1 MERELAQATQNIN
14 SASTNNEVDQA
25 KTSGQNAINLA
36 NPNTTVKRIAR
47 EAVENKVT
55 SQIQQINANNKATNE
70 EKRQQLIMYMHISK
84 KL

>member
-70 EKRQQLIMYMHISK
+70 EKDSN
-84 KL
+84 